1 MPQLA
6 TVNVRALSVS
16 APVETSALP
25 RVLVQGPAGDVFW
38 LVELEGGGPILPAR
52 FNGKNYRRLLR
63 EVDAA
68 QGALRVALQASLRC
82 DPESGRL
89 GLMDAGFRTAP
100 SAMGSA
106 VAAAPN
112 GASSPAPEQSASAAG
127 VATVRLG
134 SLSASISINPSLL
147 DGAARS
153 AIQLDGYSDG
163 IEIRL
168 ADQGGQQALKNGASS
183 ADVTSAVLH
192 GELAVLPGTSQLVLA
207 KARLE
212 VEPRGAPV
220 AGGVEALP
228 PPKAPLAPAASAPPP
243 APAREAKPLS
253 QVKPAS
259 EPKPVSAQPA
269 SLAQPASEAKM
280 ASQAKPASEAPPASL
295 APFVSEPKLVSQVKP
310 ASEAKLASQ
319 ATPASEVAPA
329 SLAPF
334 VSEPKLVSQVKPAS
348 EAKLASQAKPA
359 SEVAPASLAQFVSEP
374 KLDSEV
380 KPALEAKLVSQGELA
395 SEAPPASL
403 ARFVSEVKSA
413 SEAKLVSQ
421 AKSVSE
427 RAARAT
433 ARAPAELQ
441 RQDPAR
447 SGAVSRAPTRRQAQS
462 TTPVVLPASK
472 PGPANKSGTAFEA
485 ALRRFVAAEVSRTLP
500 PQLGPL
506 ERWVTDADTAKVT
519 KPAAPESRDR
529 KPRR

>member
-38 LVELEGGGPILPAR
+38 LVELEGGGPILPGR

-68 QGALRVALQASLRC
+68 QGALCVALQASLRC

-212 VEPRGAPV
+212 VESRGAPV

-269 SLAQPASEAKM
+269 SEAKV
-280 ASQAKPASEAPPASL
+280 ASQAKPAPEVAPASL
-295 APFVSEPKLVSQVKP
+295 AQFVSEPKLVSQVKP
-310 ASEAKLASQ
+310 ASEAKL
-319 ATPASEVAPA
+319 V
-329 SLAPF
+329 
-334 VSEPKLVSQVKPAS
+334 
-348 EAKLASQAKPA
+348 SQAKP
-359 SEVAPASLAQFVSEP
+359 
-374 KLDSEV
+374 
-380 KPALEAKLVSQGELA
+380 A

-403 ARFVSEVKSA
+403 AKFVSEVKSA

-500 PQLGPL
+500 PQLGQL
-506 ERWVTDADTAKVT
+506 ERWVTDADAAKAT